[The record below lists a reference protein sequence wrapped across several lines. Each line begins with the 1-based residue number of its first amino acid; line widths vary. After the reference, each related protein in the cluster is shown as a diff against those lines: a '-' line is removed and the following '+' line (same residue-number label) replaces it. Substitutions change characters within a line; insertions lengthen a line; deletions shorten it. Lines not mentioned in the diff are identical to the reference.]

1 MATATGVRLAE
12 IAEAA
17 GVSVATVSKV
27 MNGRSDVGAETRER
41 VQRVLTESAYV
52 PTRRSR
58 RPRRARVH
66 FDGPLVAY
74 STAILSGIMA
84 EAHAQRLEVTLTS
97 ESDSPVSN
105 ERALGA
111 TSERQPIVLV
121 TSELLPDPLSAL
133 RKAHLPVVLIDPLNV
148 SRPRLR
154 TVGSSNFAGG
164 LAATEHLLDLGH
176 RRIAF
181 LGGPAS
187 AACNLARLQGYR
199 SALEA
204 GGVPIG
210 AEYVRH
216 GDFRF
221 VTGREGAD
229 ALLRLAEP
237 PTAIVA
243 ANDELAMGAIEA
255 ARVLGLRVPQDLSVV
270 GFDDTSGALMSSPP
284 LTTVHQPLREMGGLA
299 LRTAVRL
306 ALGETVEFS
315 HVELATELVVRDSTG
330 APRGRPD

>member
-1 MATATGVRLAE
+1 M
-12 IAEAA
+12 
-17 GVSVATVSKV
+17 
-27 MNGRSDVGAETRER
+27 
-41 VQRVLTESAYV
+41 
-52 PTRRSR
+52 
-58 RPRRARVH
+58 
-66 FDGPLVAY
+66 
-74 STAILSGIMA
+74 
-84 EAHAQRLEVTLTS
+84 
-97 ESDSPVSN
+97 
-105 ERALGA
+105 
-111 TSERQPIVLV
+111 VLV
-121 TSELLPDPLSAL
+121 TSELLPDTLSAL
-133 RKAHLPVVLIDPLNV
+133 RRAHLPVVLIDPLNV

-164 LAATEHLLDLGH
+164 LAATEHLLELGH

-204 GGVPIG
+204 GGVRVG
-210 AEYVRH
+210 AEYVLH

-221 VTGREGAD
+221 ETGRQGAD
-229 ALLRLAEP
+229 ALLRLPEV

-243 ANDELAMGAIEA
+243 ANDELALGTIEA

-284 LTTVHQPLREMGGLA
+284 LTTVHQPLREMGALA